1 MSSRRAD
8 RPIRQVSVDT
18 VTPACG
24 RCDPPVKAVRPWNS
38 GGVAPPPEPVVSACD
53 GGPARLI
60 GVWEGARLTMVVD
73 AARALRAIDVLR
85 PMAGAVETELGE
97 PLPGGA

>member
-1 MSSRRAD
+1 MSSRRAV

-24 RCDPPVKAVRPWNS
+24 RYDPPVRAVRPWNS
-38 GGVAPPPEPVVSACD
+38 GR
-53 GGPARLI
+53 GGPSTRDRGECLRRWPARLI
-60 GVWEGARLTMVVD
+60 GLWEGARLAVVVD

-85 PMAGAVETELGE
+85 PMAGAMETEPGE
-97 PLPGGA
+97 PLP